1 MDTEI
6 VIYLLII
13 VGMLFA
19 IMSTGTW
26 IAFALYGTA
35 IVALMFLG
43 RGGMHVVLESVMFN
57 SISSYTLVAMPL
69 FILMGEILIFSGC
82 SASLFRGVKKILSP
96 FPGGMLHANIV
107 ACSIFAAC
115 SGSST
120 ATTVAIGGVSI
131 PELEKQKYAKGI
143 TLGSVCAGGT
153 LGVLIPPSIMMILY
167 GSLTGNSIAKLF
179 IAGLIPGLVLAGMFI
194 LYIAVACIIHPDW
207 APKRTSFGG
216 IHYLLDLVYALKD
229 LWPVI
234 LLISGIMY
242 AIYGGVATP
251 TEAAAIAV
259 IIALLLWAFV
269 YKTMTKA
276 LIIEAIRDTLIVNA
290 QLMVSI
296 IGARAIGMALSLL
309 DIPRS
314 LSEYVST
321 LEINTYIIWGM
332 IIIIYILLGCLIDG
346 IDLLVISV
354 PVFYPIMV
362 HGLGFDPIWFGVAL
376 TVLLEMSLIT
386 PPVGFNLYVTHG
398 ISGSKNMMET
408 IRGAM
413 PFVFVMLLFIII
425 LTIFPG
431 LATYLPMQMK

>member
-1 MDTEI
+1 MESEI
-6 VIYLLII
+6 VLYLVII
-13 VGMLFA
+13 VGLLFA

-35 IVALMFLG
+35 IVALMFMG
-43 RGGMHVVLESVMFN
+43 RGGMHVVLESVLFN

-69 FILMGEILIFSGC
+69 FILMGEILILSGS
-82 SASLFRGVKKILSP
+82 SASLFRGVRKILSP

-143 TLGSVCAGGT
+143 TLGSICAGGT

-179 IAGLIPGLVLAGMFI
+179 IAGLIPGLVLAGFFI
-194 LYIAVACIIHPDW
+194 IYIAFACIIHPDW
-207 APKRTSFGG
+207 TPKRTPFGG
-216 IHYLLDLVYALKD
+216 LKYLRDIIYAFKD

-234 LLISGIMY
+234 VLIGGIMY

-276 LIIEAIRDTLIVNA
+276 LIIEAIRETLIVNA

-309 DIPRS
+309 DIPRA
-314 LSEYVST
+314 LSEYVAS
-321 LEINTYIIWGM
+321 LEVNTYVVWG
-332 IIIIYILLGCLIDG
+332 IIICIYILLGCLIDG

-354 PVFYPIMV
+354 PVFYPIMI

-376 TVLLEMSLIT
+376 TILLEMSLIT

-413 PFVFVMLLFIII
+413 PFVVVMLLFLI
-425 LTIFPG
+425 LLTAFPDM
-431 LATYLPMQMK
+431 ATYLPSQMQ